1 MKFVDSIYHDILK
14 AELARIPN
22 GVEDLTFHCDQSLR
36 FIQAIPR
43 AKLAF
48 AYAPGKWTVAQV
60 VGHLLDTRIVFLNRI
75 LYVARGEKIALPNF
89 DEQIWVANGGYSRL
103 GLDELTSIYSDG
115 ARLFQS
121 MINALPPGS
130 LGREGVANGVTIT
143 VEEIVLYLMAHE
155 MHHLNVIAERYLD
168 RSPDP
173 A

>member
-1 MKFVDSIYHDILK
+1 MKFKDSIYHDILK
-14 AELARIPN
+14 HDLASIQN
-22 GVEDLTFHCDQSLR
+22 GIEDLALHCDQSLR

-75 LYVARGEKIALPNF
+75 LYVARGEKIPLPPF

-103 GLDELTSIYSDG
+103 GLDEMASIYSDG

-155 MHHLNVIAERYLD
+155 KHHLKVVAERYLD
-168 RSPDP
+168 PGP
-173 A
+173 

>member
-1 MKFVDSIYHDILK
+1 MKFKDSIYHDILK
-14 AELARIPN
+14 DELASIQN
-22 GVEDLTFHCDQSLR
+22 GIEDLALHCDQSLR

-43 AKLAF
+43 SKIAF

-75 LYVARGEKIALPNF
+75 LYVARGEKIQLPPF
-89 DEQIWVANGGYSRL
+89 DEQIWVENGGYSRL
-103 GLDELTSIYSDG
+103 GLDELASIYSDG

-130 LGREGVANGVTIT
+130 LDREGVANGITIT

-155 MHHLNVIAERYLD
+155 MHHLNVVAERYLGQ
-168 RSPDP
+168 RPNP